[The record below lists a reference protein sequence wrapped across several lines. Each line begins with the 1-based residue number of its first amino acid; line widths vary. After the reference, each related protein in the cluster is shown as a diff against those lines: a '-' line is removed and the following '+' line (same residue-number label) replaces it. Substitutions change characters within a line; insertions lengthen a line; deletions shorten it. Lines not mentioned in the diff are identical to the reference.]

1 MKTPVIA
8 IAIAEPDR
16 SAISCTAGFLAL
28 GMQSALLKTPVTKG
42 GHIEWISD
50 ATQHAEMLCTFYAT
64 LAAHNLYPAGMF
76 DYEVAEELGAWLG
89 TPDGADIAAASPLE
103 RWAKTLSLVAECY
116 AVAHIDD
123 TMKDNF
129 TAVANAIRGRYFPSA
144 MTPQPAI
151 PRAVVEALTRRFGE
165 PQAEGAPMLIFYSA
179 GWRVTATPYCIE
191 AHAVAK
197 PDPSSYVIN
206 AVQCN
211 DADCRPVGLADAS
224 ATEVS
229 LYVRE
234 NAESPSDWLVDFPK
248 GGYSQAAE
256 LLAHLIR

>member
-8 IAIAEPDR
+8 ITEPDR
-16 SAISCTAGFLAL
+16 SVVSCTAGFLAL
-28 GMQSALLKTPVTKG
+28 GMQSALMKTPVTKG

-89 TPDGADIAAASPLE
+89 SPDGADTAAASPLE

-123 TMKDNF
+123 TMRDSFNTVAK
-129 TAVANAIRGRYFPSA
+129 AVRERFFPS
-144 MTPQPAI
+144 QPGI
-151 PRAVVEALTRRFGE
+151 PPAVIEALTLRFGE
-165 PQAEGAPMLIFYSA
+165 PHAEGAPMLTFYST
-179 GWRVTATPYCIE
+179 GWKVTATPHRIE
-191 AHAVAK
+191 ARAVGK
-197 PDPSSYVIN
+197 DDPRVYVVN
-206 AVQCN
+206 AVLCN
-211 DADCRPVGLADAS
+211 DTDCNPVGLADTT

-229 LYVRE
+229 LYVRAH
-234 NAESPSDWLVDFPK
+234 AEAPCNWLVDFPK
-248 GGYSQAAE
+248 GGYAQAAE
-256 LLAHLIR
+256 LLMHLIC